1 MKRLVSTIAV
11 VAVIVLAA
19 CNGSNDAAQTT
30 TPPSDPSSTT
40 ELGSVTTPSADQ
52 ASTTTSAPAET
63 TTASTVESTTP
74 VDATETAVA
83 DGLIASRDA
92 YLYAVYNLDAV
103 DAVDRLNSTHAAG
116 SPSLALAL
124 ENIQTL
130 VDNGWLARP
139 NPDVPDTVTIESDVT
154 MLNDTTA
161 ELTACVVGA
170 GEVYA
175 PGAGDGGA
183 DLLVNGEIEAALNRV
198 TMVLEDGRWKL
209 QSGTNISTEAGTACV
224 AA

>member
-1 MKRLVSTIAV
+1 VKRPFHLISAVALV
-11 VAVIVLAA
+11 VLAA
-19 CNGSNDAAQTT
+19 CNGSSDAIVSTT
-30 TPPSDPSSTT
+30 SQADSSTT
-40 ELGSVTTPSADQ
+40 EPDTATTASVDQTT
-52 ASTTTSAPAET
+52 TTTSAPPET
-63 TTASTVESTTP
+63 TTAPTVDSTAP
-74 VDATETAVA
+74 ADTAVA

-103 DAVDRLNSTHAAG
+103 DALDRLNSTHAAG
-116 SPSLALAL
+116 GPSLALAL
-124 ENIQTL
+124 DNIQTL

>member
-1 MKRLVSTIAV
+1 MNGGIHLAT
-11 VAVIVLAA
+11 LAA
-19 CNGSNDAAQTT
+19 ATLLFASCSGSNDEAV
-30 TPPSDPSSTT
+30 SSTSAT
-40 ELGSVTTPSADQ
+40 E
-52 ASTTTSAPAET
+52 ASTTAAADAPTLPVDPTIPSTSPSET
-63 TTASTVESTTP
+63 ATASTVLPSPPTTDPTSTS
-74 VDATETAVA
+74 VVE
-83 DGLIASRDA
+83 GLIASREA

-103 DAVDRLNSTHAAG
+103 DALDRLNSTHAAG

-124 ENIQTL
+124 DNVQTL

-154 MLNDTTA
+154 MLDETTA
-161 ELTACVVGA
+161 ELIACVVGA
-170 GEVYA
+170 GEVFA

-224 AA
+224 PE